1 MIDVGSLNPRKS
13 GGIAQADVPRDV
25 WLEIVVHLEAPDVLS
40 LQSSCKLLHDA
51 LREKPVWISVLQRGC
66 VRDGVYFPSYPVT
79 EMDVRRLERAALGPY
94 RLYRLVES
102 RSAHRTILPA

>member
-40 LQSSCKLLHDA
+40 LQSVSSF
-51 LREKPVWISVLQRGC
+51 R
-66 VRDGVYFPSYPVT
+66 YP
-79 EMDVRRLERAALGPY
+79 LGKELKY
-94 RLYRLVES
+94 EFG
-102 RSAHRTILPA
+102 